1 MAIINYIIENWVGWL
16 FAALFALMGWGFKRT
31 FKMINRDRKD
41 NSAVREGMQALL
53 RDRIIHSYNKY
64 TEQEYCPIYAKENVK
79 RMYAPYHEL
88 GGNDVAT
95 ELMEKILELPTEK
108 KTIDNCQLIR
118 EG

>member
-16 FAALFALMGWGFKRT
+16 FAALFALVGWGFKRT

-79 RMYAPYHEL
+79 RMYMPYHEL

-108 KTIDNCQLIR
+108 KTIDN
-118 EG
+118 

>member
-31 FKMINRDRKD
+31 FKMINSDRKENVKA

-108 KTIDNCQLIR
+108 KTIDD
-118 EG
+118 

>member
-16 FAALFALMGWGFKRT
+16 FAALFAFMGWGFKRT
-31 FKMINRDRKD
+31 FRMIKTDRKESSKA
-41 NSAVREGMQALL
+41 NLAVRDGMQALL

-64 TEQEYCPIYAKENVK
+64 TEQGYCPIYAKENVK

-108 KTIDNCQLIR
+108 K
-118 EG
+118 